1 MHRGFIGRERE
12 LAELQERWHSGGPEL
27 FIVYGRRRVGK
38 TELLLQ
44 FSRMDNKKTLYFLA
58 SLATRQE
65 HLRQLTEV
73 MRETFPDPVLRSL
86 TFTDWETVLTYLG
99 ERARTERL
107 LVILDEFPYLCEAA
121 PELPSAI
128 QRFWDLHGKETK
140 IFFVLCGSQ
149 LGFMEREVL
158 GERSPLYGRRTG
170 QLRLRPFHFREASLF
185 FPGYGPRERL
195 IAYGILG
202 GMPAYLIRFSP
213 ELSLRENLLREMLQV
228 QGYLYEEPRFL
239 LRMELRDPKV
249 YASILG
255 AIASGCT
262 KLNEISQRAGLP
274 VQTASKYLGV
284 LQELELVER
293 EVPFTARAPQR
304 SKRGRYR
311 LRDNYLNFWF
321 RFVQPHA
328 SMIEAG
334 QGKVVYERFIA
345 PYLDEYMGHVF
356 EEVARSY
363 MRLYASEEL
372 ELPPVLRVGREWG
385 DDFEIDL
392 IAEHADGSWTFGE
405 CKWTRGPV
413 GERVIYELQNKV
425 ERLSR
430 FAKVPSN
437 VRYAIFSSSGFDPK
451 LRRVAEGKDGNV
463 LLLSIA
469 ELLGTEKNRLKNLKV
484 GQCRQA
490 GMGTDIV

>member
-1 MHRGFIGRERE
+1 M
-12 LAELQERWHSGGPEL
+12 W
-27 FIVYGRRRVGK
+27 
-38 TELLLQ
+38 
-44 FSRMDNKKTLYFLA
+44 
-58 SLATRQE
+58 
-65 HLRQLTEV
+65 
-73 MRETFPDPVLRSL
+73 FP
-86 TFTDWETVLTYLG
+86 
-99 ERARTERL
+99 AR
-107 LVILDEFPYLCEAA
+107 
-121 PELPSAI
+121 
-128 QRFWDLHGKETK
+128 LHGK
-140 IFFVLCGSQ
+140 G
-149 LGFMEREVL
+149 GAGGEVT
-158 GERSPLYGRRTG
+158 PIWTAH
-170 QLRLRPFHFREASLF
+170 QKLRLRPFHFREASLF
-185 FPGYGPRERL
+185 FPGYSQRERL

-262 KLNEISQRAGLP
+262 KLNEIAQRAGLS

-321 RFVQPHA
+321 HFVQPHS

-345 PYLDEYMGHVF
+345 PNFDEYMGRVF

-372 ELPPVLRVGREWG
+372 GLPLVLRVGREWG
-385 DDFEIDL
+385 ADFEIDL
-392 IAEHADGSWTFGE
+392 IAEHVDGSWTFGE
-405 CKWTRGPV
+405 CKWTRRPV
-413 GERVIYELQNKV
+413 GERVVRELQAKA
-425 ERLSR
+425 EQLSR
-430 FAKVPSN
+430 IAKVPKS
-437 VRYAIFSSSGFDPK
+437 VRYAIFSSGGFTPK
-451 LRRVAEGKDGNV
+451 LQQVAENDPENV
-463 LLLSIA
+463 LLLSA
-469 ELLGTEKNRLKNLKV
+469 TELLGTE
-484 GQCRQA
+484 A
-490 GMGTDIV
+490 MG